1 MRQPLFKVFSPSS
14 IFGSAYNVNR
24 AYAHNIPKE
33 ITMPS
38 FTNRATLSYSGGV
51 TESNT
56 VTGNIT
62 ETLSATKLTL
72 SNSYAG
78 ATRLTYV
85 INLVNSGSASF
96 TGLTLTDD
104 LGGYEIN
111 GATVYPLNYVD
122 GSLLYLINGAEQPAP
137 TVTAGPPLTVSGVSV
152 PAGGNAT
159 IIYQAD
165 TTAFAPLDVES
176 SITNT
181 VTVTGAGLTEP
192 VTASATVNSIDEP
205 QLTITKALDPTV
217 VPENGTITYTFVI
230 SNSGN
235 TEAVATDDVVV
246 TDLFDPILN
255 ITSVTLNGTPLSLG
269 TGYTYNA
276 STGLFQTVSG
286 VITVPAA
293 TYTQAPDGSISVNE
307 GTAVLTVTGTI

>member
-1 MRQPLFKVFSPSS
+1 
-14 IFGSAYNVNR
+14 
-24 AYAHNIPKE
+24 
-33 ITMPS
+33 MPT
-38 FTNRATLSYSGGV
+38 FTNKATLSYRGGV

-56 VTGNIT
+56 VTGNII

-78 ATRLTYV
+78 NTRLTYV
-85 INLVNSGSASF
+85 INLVNSGVAAF

-104 LGGYEIN
+104 LGGYEFN
-111 GATVYPLNYVD
+111 SATVYPLDYVD
-122 GSLLYLINGAEQPAP
+122 GSLLYLINGVEQPTP
-137 TVTAGPPLTVSGVSV
+137 TVTAGPPLTVSGISV

-165 TTAFAPLDVES
+165 TTDFAPLDVEG

-181 VTVTGAGLTEP
+181 ASITGAGLTEP
-192 VTASATVNSIDEP
+192 VIATATVNTIDEP
-205 QLTITKALDPTV
+205 QLTITKSLEPV
-217 VPENGTITYTFVI
+217 IVPENGTIIYTFVI

-235 TEAVATDDVVV
+235 TEAVATDDVFIS
-246 TDLFDPILN
+246 DLFDPILD
-255 ITSVTLNGTPLSLG
+255 IISVTLNGVPLTLG
-269 TGYTYNA
+269 TGYTYNT

-293 TYTQAPDGSISVNE
+293 TYTQAPDGSISVTE
-307 GTAVLTVTGTI
+307 GTSVLTVIGTI

>member
-1 MRQPLFKVFSPSS
+1 
-14 IFGSAYNVNR
+14 
-24 AYAHNIPKE
+24 
-33 ITMPS
+33 MPT
-38 FTNRATLSYSGGV
+38 FTNRATLSYRGGV

-62 ETLSATKLTL
+62 ETLSATKLAL
-72 SNSYAG
+72 DDSYAG

-85 INLVNSGSASF
+85 VNLVNSGSASF

-104 LGGYEIN
+104 LGGYEFN
-111 GATVYPLNYVD
+111 GATVYPLSYVD
-122 GSLLYLINGAEQPAP
+122 GSLLYLINGAAQPTP
-137 TVTAGPPLTVSGVSV
+137 TVTAGPPLTIRGISV

-165 TTAFAPLDVES
+165 TTVFAPFDVES

-181 VTVTGAGLTEP
+181 VCVTGVGLTEP
-192 VTASATVNSIDEP
+192 VIATATVNSVDEP
-205 QLTITKALDPTV
+205 QLTITKALEPIV

-235 TEAVATDDVVV
+235 TEAVATDDLVVS
-246 TDLFDPILN
+246 DLFDPILD
-255 ITSVTLNGTPLSLG
+255 IISVTLNGTPLTLG

-276 STGLFQTVSG
+276 ATGLFQTVPG

-293 TYTQAPDGSISVNE
+293 TYTQAPDGSISVTE
-307 GTAVLTVTGTI
+307 GTAILTVTGTI